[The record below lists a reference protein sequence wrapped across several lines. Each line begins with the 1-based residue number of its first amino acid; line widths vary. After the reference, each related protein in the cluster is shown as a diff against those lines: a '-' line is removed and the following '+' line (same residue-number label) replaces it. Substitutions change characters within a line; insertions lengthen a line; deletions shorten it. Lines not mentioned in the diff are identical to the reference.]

1 MRPWA
6 LIVLALV
13 AGCTGTPRPPE
24 GAARDDLRDL
34 ALAFVP
40 ESIRVHPLTHL
51 EADPPRIVALVEFKD
66 RWGDTTKG
74 VGTLTIQ
81 VFEARAGGEPG
92 IETEAA
98 KWDIDLTDL
107 DANAGWFDPVTR
119 MYRFRLV
126 DVPGWVAELAQQA
139 SGTGG
144 RVHLRAT
151 LRTVSV
157 NGREVSLRHD
167 FTLEH

>member
-1 MRPWA
+1 
-6 LIVLALV
+6 V
-13 AGCTGTPRPPE
+13 
-24 GAARDDLRDL
+24 RDDLRGL

-40 ESIRVHPLTHL
+40 ESIRIHPLTHL
-51 EADPPRIVALVEFKD
+51 ETDPPRIVAMVEFKD

-81 VFEARAGGEPG
+81 LFEARAGGEPG

-107 DANAGWFDPVTR
+107 DANAAWFDPVTR
-119 MYRFRLV
+119 MYRFKLL
-126 DVPGWVAELAQQA
+126 DVPAWVGELARQA
-139 SGTGG
+139 PGSGG